1 MNPAHAVFFLFFSA
15 FIVSLFPG
23 FASGDSP
30 VKLETIVV
38 TAGREDK
45 GAERL
50 ARPVRVLDRQD
61 LSRIPGAGL
70 VDVLAREAG
79 LVPREGVGKSGGLDI
94 RGMGDTSSSNVLVL
108 LDDVP
113 MNARDLSGVDFSTI
127 AMEDIERIE
136 IIRGSGAVHWG
147 SGAVGGVI
155 RIVTKKPAELSAT
168 LSSETGSFG
177 HRKNRIQTSGSSKDF
192 AFRLY
197 GGHNQTSGYR
207 ENSAFEAKDA
217 GLDLRLGRKGPFS
230 FALSGHVHED
240 TYGLPGPVTA
250 GRSRK
255 SASTPH
261 DGGETFEKRF
271 TARAEGDFDS
281 IGTLKLQRSLRYR
294 DQKMDMTG
302 RQSWEE
308 MEILPVDIAVTEKIL
323 RADYH
328 LPFAG
333 NSLHL
338 GLDHLESHYIRTD
351 PDANLARRHNGRII
365 EYGAFAAADLGITE
379 SLRLALGGRYH
390 HVDADY
396 RYDRMDLQEWRQYA
410 LRSEAWEKQAWDAG
424 LIYEVNS
431 ELHLYTSFASS
442 FRSPNVDE
450 LAKASSDLRPQET
463 RHMELGFRTFAPGRY
478 RLEAGLFSMEAHDEI
493 YYDSLL
499 QENRNYED
507 TTLRRGLETSL
518 SLYPSPSLSFRLDMT
533 LMQARFEKKDTVI
546 PLVPERHAGLQI
558 SWEPVEVVGLHL
570 AGRWFDSRYDGND
583 YDNREK
589 KLDAFHVWDIR
600 ARLHRAPL
608 DIFMEINNML
618 DEEYALAA
626 YSGAFYPM
634 PGRQFKAGVALWF

>member
-1 MNPAHAVFFLFFSA
+1 MSPARAALFLLFGPLFFS
-15 FIVSLFPG
+15 FWPG
-23 FASGDSP
+23 SASGEP
-30 VKLETIVV
+30 VQLETLVV

-45 GAERL
+45 GTERL
-50 ARPVRVLDRQD
+50 ARPVQVLDKED
-61 LSRIPGAGL
+61 LRRMPGTSL
-70 VDVLAREAG
+70 VEVLAREAG

-155 RIVTKKPAELSAT
+155 RIITKKPTALSAT
-168 LSSETGSFG
+168 LFSETGSFG
-177 HRKNRIQTSGSSKDF
+177 YRKNRIQTSGSSRDF
-192 AFRLY
+192 SFRLY
-197 GGHNQTSGYR
+197 GGHHETSGYR
-207 ENSAFEAKDA
+207 ENSDFNVKDA
-217 GLDLRLGRKGPFS
+217 GLDLRLDQQGPFS
-230 FALSGHVHED
+230 FGLSGHVHGD
-240 TYGLPGPVTA
+240 TYGLPGPVTG
-250 GRSRK
+250 GRPRK

-281 IGTLKLQRSLRYR
+281 FGTLKLQRSLRYR

-302 RQSWEE
+302 RLSSEGRDN
-308 MEILPVDIAVTEKIL
+308 LPVDIELTEKIL
-323 RADYH
+323 RTDYH
-328 LPFAG
+328 LPLAG

-338 GLDHLESHYIRTD
+338 GFDHLESHYIRTD

-365 EYGAFAAADLGITE
+365 EYGVFAASDFALRD
-379 SLRLALGGRYH
+379 SLRLTLGGRYH

-396 RYDRMDLQEWRQYA
+396 RYDRMDSQGWRQHS
-410 LRSEAWEKQAWDAG
+410 LRSATWTKQAWDAG
-424 LIYEVNS
+424 LVYEINS
-431 ELHLYTSFASS
+431 GIHLYTSYASS

-450 LAKASSDLRPQET
+450 LAKASKDLKPQET
-463 RHMELGFRTFAPGRY
+463 RHMELGLRSFQPGRF
-478 RLEAGLFSMEAHDEI
+478 RLEAGLFSMEADDEI

-518 SLYPSPSLSFRLDMT
+518 SLYPSPFLSFRLDMT
-533 LMQARFEKKDTVI
+533 LMQARFEKKDKVI

-558 SWEPVEVVGLHL
+558 SWEPVEVLGFYL

-583 YDNREK
+583 FDNREK

-600 ARLHRAPL
+600 ARLNRARL
-608 DIFMEINNML
+608 EIFMEINNML
-618 DEEYALAA
+618 DEDYAMAA

-634 PGRQFKAGVALWF
+634 PGRQFKAGVTLWF